1 MTVSLE
7 VWRYLIGNTYLKEL
21 LRFSI
26 GYFISGF
33 FSLLTMV
40 LVNKSLLP
48 VQMGEYAYL
57 KSILDLLVTVLGLNL
72 YDSYLR
78 FNSIKCNVGLVKK
91 VQAILFLSLIVF
103 MIVIYCLT
111 NDFFCIIYSAALLF
125 NERVYFFCS
134 IIATKKLNIVRITQ
148 SATTLLIVA
157 VFYLLEKRL
166 TWDIVLVS
174 YGIGYLLSSCFYF
187 RKEKMEVMAGDEL
200 IPFKTVLRYCLPGV
214 FLLIVNWV
222 LNLSSQVF
230 IKEAFSL
237 EELADYAIAQR
248 GLLAINLFSGLFLLF
263 FPSIYFKEMDKK
275 NYNLVFKFRKMI
287 SFVVLFFILLIALFS
302 KELYFLMGASHYE
315 GTVIY
320 FRLLLVGEFIRIISN
335 FYGLYLSLRL
345 KVITSMFIWASGAIL
360 NVVLLSFFLKEY
372 GVIFAA
378 YSSICSSLLIFVL
391 VYIFSYRKEKKYA
404 LFGI

>member
-125 NERVYFFCS
+125 NERVYFFRS

-378 YSSICSSLLIFVL
+378 YSSICSD
-391 VYIFSYRKEKKYA
+391 RKSTR
-404 LFGI
+404 LNSSHV

>member
-125 NERVYFFCS
+125 NERVYFFRS

-157 VFYLLEKRL
+157 VFYLLE
-166 TWDIVLVS
+166 
-174 YGIGYLLSSCFYF
+174 
-187 RKEKMEVMAGDEL
+187 
-200 IPFKTVLRYCLPGV
+200 
-214 FLLIVNWV
+214 N
-222 LNLSSQVF
+222 
-230 IKEAFSL
+230 
-237 EELADYAIAQR
+237 
-248 GLLAINLFSGLFLLF
+248 
-263 FPSIYFKEMDKK
+263 
-275 NYNLVFKFRKMI
+275 
-287 SFVVLFFILLIALFS
+287 
-302 KELYFLMGASHYE
+302 
-315 GTVIY
+315 
-320 FRLLLVGEFIRIISN
+320 RI
-335 FYGLYLSLRL
+335 FQ
-345 KVITSMFIWASGAIL
+345 
-360 NVVLLSFFLKEY
+360 
-372 GVIFAA
+372 
-378 YSSICSSLLIFVL
+378 
-391 VYIFSYRKEKKYA
+391 
-404 LFGI
+404 

>member
-125 NERVYFFCS
+125 NERVYFFRS
-134 IIATKKLNIVRITQ
+134 IIATKKIEYCENYPVCYYSFNCGSI
-148 SATTLLIVA
+148 
-157 VFYLLEKRL
+157 
-166 TWDIVLVS
+166 
-174 YGIGYLLSSCFYF
+174 LSFG
-187 RKEKMEVMAGDEL
+187 K
-200 IPFKTVLRYCLPGV
+200 
-214 FLLIVNWV
+214 
-222 LNLSSQVF
+222 
-230 IKEAFSL
+230 
-237 EELADYAIAQR
+237 
-248 GLLAINLFSGLFLLF
+248 AINLG
-263 FPSIYFKEMDKK
+263 
-275 NYNLVFKFRKMI
+275 
-287 SFVVLFFILLIALFS
+287 
-302 KELYFLMGASHYE
+302 
-315 GTVIY
+315 
-320 FRLLLVGEFIRIISN
+320 
-335 FYGLYLSLRL
+335 
-345 KVITSMFIWASGAIL
+345 
-360 NVVLLSFFLKEY
+360 
-372 GVIFAA
+372 
-378 YSSICSSLLIFVL
+378 
-391 VYIFSYRKEKKYA
+391 YR
-404 LFGI
+404 FGILWYRIFIK